1 MRYLLWYL
9 YKQVIP
15 PQMLVVTISMQ
26 DKGCKMVR
34 VDFSLVALAIIV
46 SNTQVNLP
54 QPLSSQLAA
63 AKITTSWLK

>member
-1 MRYLLWYL
+1 
-9 YKQVIP
+9 
-15 PQMLVVTISMQ
+15 MLVVTISMQ